1 MQKQRIFI
9 LEKKFYIHP
18 VFSNYAAS
26 KDGEIV
32 NIKTKRILKI
42 QKNNSGYCQFSVY
55 DKKLEKPKKYLQHRF
70 VFESI
75 KGVIP
80 DGFVIDHRDNCKSD
94 NRLENL
100 QLLTPFENH
109 NKSHNQSIISINVKT
124 NEEKVYITIKTA
136 SNELKIDASNISK
149 ICNPK
154 KCYKTATSKKDGNK
168 YRFEFLNKV

>member
-1 MQKQRIFI
+1 MI
-9 LEKKFYIHP
+9 
-18 VFSNYAAS
+18 
-26 KDGEIV
+26 
-32 NIKTKRILKI
+32 
-42 QKNNSGYCQFSVY
+42 
-55 DKKLEKPKKYLQHRF
+55 KLEKPKKYLQHRF

-80 DGFVIDHRDNCKSD
+80 DGFVIDHCDNCKSD

-136 SNELKIDASNISK
+136 SNELKIGASNISK

>member
-75 KGVIP
+75 KGVYTRW
-80 DGFVIDHRDNCKSD
+80 F
-94 NRLENL
+94 
-100 QLLTPFENH
+100 
-109 NKSHNQSIISINVKT
+109 
-124 NEEKVYITIKTA
+124 
-136 SNELKIDASNISK
+136 
-149 ICNPK
+149 CN
-154 KCYKTATSKKDGNK
+154 
-168 YRFEFLNKV
+168 